1 MTSSAQREVA
11 ALHEPLPHTTLSD
24 VMEAVLATVGPDLA
38 RRRHSLIFDLADSL
52 TSFTGD
58 RTTIAQIIAD
68 VLQIA
73 SRYSLT
79 KRTIMRVVLE
89 GGEVVITVRDQS
101 RGIGWPLVHELAET
115 HGRRITCARTE
126 TERGSEV
133 VVRFQVPEAGSDDS
147 WVMPGDRNELHHRV
161 TVARPLL
168 KERELAHESP
178 SSV

>member
-1 MTSSAQREVA
+1 MTLSVEHEVA
-11 ALHEPLPHTTLSD
+11 PLHQPSPFTTLSD

-38 RRRHSLIFDLADSL
+38 KRRHSLIFDLADSL

-58 RTTIAQIIAD
+58 RSTIAQIIAD
-68 VLQIA
+68 VLQSA

-79 KRTIMRVVLE
+79 KRTIIRVVVE
-89 GGEVVITVRDQS
+89 GGQVVITVRDQS

-115 HGRRITCARTE
+115 HGRRITCSRTE

-133 VVRFQVPEAGSDDS
+133 VVRFQVPEPRSDDS
-147 WVMPGDRNELHHRV
+147 WATPGDRTELHHRV

-168 KERELAHESP
+168 KEREAHESA

>member
-1 MTSSAQREVA
+1 MT
-11 ALHEPLPHTTLSD
+11 ALPQTLPQTTLSD

-38 RRRHSLIFDLADSL
+38 KRRHSLILDLVDSL

-58 RTTIAQIIAD
+58 RSTIEQIIAD
-68 VLQIA
+68 VLQNA

-79 KRTIMRVVLE
+79 KRTILRIVLE
-89 GGEVVITVRDQS
+89 GGQIVITVRDQS

-115 HGRRITCARTE
+115 HGRRVRCSRAE

-133 VVRFQVPEAGSDDS
+133 VVRFQVPESGSDDS
-147 WVMPGDRNELHHRV
+147 WLTLHHRV
-161 TVARPLL
+161 TLARPLL